1 MSANELAN
9 KRPLIQTKL
18 QGFVLLLT
26 LALLYF
32 PLFLRLDTR
41 PLREWDEARNAVNA
55 YEMSKTG
62 QFLVKTYD
70 YEPDLWETKPP
81 FLEWLQIIGFK
92 TIGYNELAVRLP
104 SALASFVMLVFIILW
119 LRKHTQDFQV
129 GILAALIVVCSN
141 GFIHEHGSRT
151 GDHDALMIAFTIGFL
166 LNVFQ
171 YLEFKQNKALM
182 WASLCLSAAVLT
194 KSVAA
199 LMVLPGVLLYVLV
212 QKQLLACLKNKA
224 FWQALGLFLLIIL
237 GYYGTREMMA
247 PGYLT
252 AVWDNE
258 FLPRYLN
265 QSDRFTYTV
274 SEWDFYWKQLKTW
287 QFAYWLPLL
296 LPSFIL
302 SLAYYKGFYK
312 RLVQML
318 ACVIVLFYLAIA
330 KGSSNVWYD
339 LPLIPLMALIIAM
352 GLNVVYETIIKSQ
365 WKRMTQIIALLIL
378 TVSLFYVPYS
388 EIIAKVMDTHETSA
402 QVMYPEALK
411 RLEKQFPNNK
421 NICLFEPLGS
431 NYPLA
436 FYKHVWTDTKGYHFQ
451 NSHRNDP
458 FLSGQSVLILKDQW
472 ADFEALKLPCTILIS
487 SEFYKWMLIK

>member
-1 MSANELAN
+1 MSANELVN

-26 LALLYF
+26 LAVLYF

-81 FLEWLQIIGFK
+81 VLEWLQIIGFK

-199 LMVLPGVLLYVLV
+199 LMVLPGVLFYVLV
-212 QKQLLACLKNKA
+212 QKQLLA
-224 FWQALGLFLLIIL
+224 
-237 GYYGTREMMA
+237 
-247 PGYLT
+247 
-252 AVWDNE
+252 
-258 FLPRYLN
+258 
-265 QSDRFTYTV
+265 
-274 SEWDFYWKQLKTW
+274 
-287 QFAYWLPLL
+287 
-296 LPSFIL
+296 
-302 SLAYYKGFYK
+302 
-312 RLVQML
+312 
-318 ACVIVLFYLAIA
+318 
-330 KGSSNVWYD
+330 
-339 LPLIPLMALIIAM
+339 
-352 GLNVVYETIIKSQ
+352 
-365 WKRMTQIIALLIL
+365 
-378 TVSLFYVPYS
+378 
-388 EIIAKVMDTHETSA
+388 
-402 QVMYPEALK
+402 
-411 RLEKQFPNNK
+411 
-421 NICLFEPLGS
+421 
-431 NYPLA
+431 
-436 FYKHVWTDTKGYHFQ
+436 
-451 NSHRNDP
+451 
-458 FLSGQSVLILKDQW
+458 
-472 ADFEALKLPCTILIS
+472 
-487 SEFYKWMLIK
+487 